1 MTDLTIRF
9 GIAEL
14 NDKLPAEGYHEAV
27 VASARMRR
35 SQNGN
40 PMLQVTYDL
49 PQASPGCDTVPE
61 YFVLAGSTPRACTVS
76 RRRLFALY
84 HACGFHPRD
93 GEVLRPA
100 DLVGSQLE
108 IRLGHE
114 TYDGTLRLRVLGY
127 RAAR

>member
-1 MTDLTIRF
+1 MTDLTIRCS
-9 GIAEL
+9 IADLSEE
-14 NDKLPAEGYHEAV
+14 LPAEGYHPAL
-27 VASARMRR
+27 VASARLRT

-40 PMLQVTYDL
+40 PMLQVIYNL

-61 YFVLAGSTPRACTVS
+61 YFVLWGCTPRACAVS

-84 HACGFHPRD
+84 RACGFHPLD
-93 GEVLRPA
+93 GEVLRPT

-114 TYDGTLRLRVLGY
+114 SYDGTLRLRVLGY
-127 RAAR
+127 RATP